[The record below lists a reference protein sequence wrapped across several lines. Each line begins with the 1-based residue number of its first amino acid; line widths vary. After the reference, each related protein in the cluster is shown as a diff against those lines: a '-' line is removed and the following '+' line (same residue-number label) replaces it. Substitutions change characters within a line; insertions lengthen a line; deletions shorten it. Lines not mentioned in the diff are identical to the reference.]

1 MHTSSNL
8 LELAQNLTAVD
19 QPKQETFLD
28 TAIEVDSFVESND
41 GYNTVRH
48 TAIIPEDFAYNTLAD
63 SNIPIQCTYP
73 FKLDKFQEL
82 ALQCLERD
90 ESLLVSAHT
99 SAGKTLVA
107 EYAIHLSIQRKQRVI
122 YTSPIKALS
131 NQKYREL
138 NEKFGDVGL
147 MTGDVTLNPD
157 STCIVMTTEILRN
170 MIYRGTE
177 ILRET
182 HFVVFDEVHY
192 MRDRE
197 RGVVWEETII
207 LLPST
212 IRFIF
217 LSATIPN
224 AEEFARW
231 IVSIHKQP
239 CHVIYTEKRPTP
251 LEHYVYVNAPGK
263 ASVIKPGGQLKSIS
277 DQLFVM
283 VDKDGAFQ
291 SKNIAR
297 IQQRPAGSTGYTRR
311 REMINVVD
319 ILRILKST
327 NNLPTIIFSFR
338 RKECEVYAMV
348 AEKEFDFNTE
358 EDKEMIDTIFTN
370 ALTTLREEDRKLP
383 QILGLKALLLRG
395 IGVHHSGLMP
405 IVKEIIEILFQENL
419 LKVLFATETFSIGL
433 NMPAKSVI
441 FTSIKKFDGV
451 QTRFITSGEYIQMS
465 GRAGRRGTDKI
476 GNVILALESTL
487 TLSEKEI
494 KKVLHGPSNTLD
506 SAFKLS
512 YNTILNILR
521 LDGMDE
527 DHVIKH
533 SFLQFRYEMRGKA
546 LYLLM
551 HKYIDEL
558 GRVTRIFDQETVGMK
573 NTEHIKK
580 YCDIKQQEIN
590 CRKDCTPALA
600 TLNRVLVPGKIVEIE
615 VRRPKVREIGREI
628 TVEYP
633 DVVMGGSKIL
643 AIIMERADDN
653 LVLMTEDENIIE
665 AEVSCIR
672 NIAKT
677 SLEVKAK
684 KSKSRFFREFFN
696 ESKKKNKQLLET
708 LTFYTPMELGIP
720 EEMAAIADKLE
731 KAAEY
736 IYDGYIRP
744 LNPMEKDKVFKLMD
758 MLFYTHELRRKI
770 ESLAKEKEQTRLVM
784 IEEYNNKRKIL
795 QGLFYLSQK
804 EVLIKGK
811 VASEISSG
819 DELLLTEM
827 LFNNEFSKLSPG
839 RICSLLSCVVFDDKS
854 DKITLTPESESALK
868 ILTQTVDRLVTEFE
882 RLDMNFKAKEYTE
895 KFCCNLMDVVYRWT
909 EGYSFAEIC
918 ETTEVFEGSII
929 RCFRRLEEVLKEMS
943 RASKVIGNVEMENK
957 FSAAIS
963 LVKRDIVFANSLYL

>member
-1 MHTSSNL
+1 MKTSQTL
-8 LELAQNLTAVD
+8 LDIAQTKVHRNVE
-19 QPKQETFLD
+19 ETFLD

-48 TAIIPEDFAYNTLAD
+48 TAIIPDTFPYESIKD
-63 SNIPIQCTYP
+63 SNIPIQCEYP
-73 FKLDKFQEL
+73 FKLDKFQEI

-107 EYAIHLSIQRKQRVI
+107 EYSIHLSIQRKQRVI

-197 RGVVWEETII
+197 RGVIWEETII
-207 LLPST
+207 LLPPS

-251 LEHYVYVNAPGK
+251 LEHYIYVNTPGNK
-263 ASVIKPGGQLKSIS
+263 ITHRNTDQLKTVS
-277 DQLFVM
+277 DQLFVI
-283 VDKDGAFQ
+283 VDKEGTFQ
-291 SKNIAR
+291 TKNIPR
-297 IQQRPAGSTGYTRR
+297 IQRRPEISQGYNRR
-311 REMINVVD
+311 RETINVVD
-319 ILRILKST
+319 ILRILRQT

-338 RKECEVYAMV
+338 RKECESYAMLT
-348 AEKEFDFNTE
+348 EKEFDFNT
-358 EDKEMIDTIFTN
+358 DKEKDMISTIFSN
-370 ALTTLREEDRKLP
+370 ALNTLREEDRTLP
-383 QILGLKALLLRG
+383 QIVGLKALLLRG

-465 GRAGRRGTDKI
+465 GRAGRRGTDRI
-476 GNVILALESTL
+476 GNVILALESTMTL
-487 TLSEKEI
+487 TEKEI
-494 KKVLHGPSNTLD
+494 RKVLHGPSNTLD

-521 LDGMDE
+521 LDGMQE

-533 SFLQFRYEMRGKA
+533 SFLQFRHEMQGKA
-546 LYLLM
+546 LYM
-551 HKYIDEL
+551 RMTKYIDGLSAAHAEY
-558 GRVTRIFDQETVGMK
+558 TAETA
-573 NTEHIKK
+573 NIQDIAQIKK
-580 YCDIKQQEIN
+580 YCEIKQQEGQA
-590 CRKDCTPALA
+590 RKECTPSQSALRR
-600 TLNRVLVPGKIVEIE
+600 LLVPGRILEVEIP
-615 VRRPKVREIGREI
+615 RTKTRNMQPDI
-628 TVEYP
+628 TVEYVDAVTGP
-633 DVVMGGSKIL
+633 RRTL
-643 AIIMERADDN
+643 AI
-653 LVLMTEDENIIE
+653 LVEYSESALIIMTEEESVLEID
-665 AEVSCIR
+665 VSCIR
-672 NIAKT
+672 QISK
-677 SLEVKAK
+677 SSVEIKSK
-684 KSKSRFFREFFN
+684 KSKTKVFREFFS
-696 ESKKKNKQLLET
+696 SKSADINALS
-708 LTFYTPMELGIP
+708 FYASNELGISS
-720 EEMAAIADKLE
+720 ELAEMAVRLETAADRIYTT
-731 KAAEY
+731 Y
-736 IYDGYIRP
+736 IYP
-744 LNPMEKDKVFKLMD
+744 LNSQDKTAVFKAID
-758 MLFYTHELRRKI
+758 DLFYMHAVQQEIDALGK
-770 ESLAKEKEQTRLVM
+770 KKEQTRLVM
-784 IEEYNNKRKIL
+784 IDEYNNKRRIL
-795 QGLFYLSQK
+795 QGLSYLSQK

-854 DKITLTPESESALK
+854 DKISLTPESESALK
-868 ILTQTVDRLVTEFE
+868 ILTQTVDRLVSEFE

-909 EGYSFAEIC
+909 EGYSFSEIC